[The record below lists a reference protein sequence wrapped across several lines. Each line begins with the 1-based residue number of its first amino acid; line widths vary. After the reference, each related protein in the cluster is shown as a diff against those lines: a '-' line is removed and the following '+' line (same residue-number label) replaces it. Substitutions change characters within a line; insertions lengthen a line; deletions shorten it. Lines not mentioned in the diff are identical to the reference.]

1 MTYLHVRRGLGTFTL
16 YMQGGSVRR
25 VKQASLV
32 REPVQVYLDAP
43 DLDLLSRLGIQTG
56 LAKAELLRR
65 GLRRLATDELTAK
78 KPGWSFDVL
87 IGALGKGE
95 PPDLAEHHDDYLY
108 GSPARAGKRGRSRSR

>member
-1 MTYLHVRRGLGTFTL
+1 MV
-16 YMQGGSVRR
+16 YMQGGSVTR
-25 VKQASLV
+25 VKKAGQV

-65 GLRRLATDELTAK
+65 GLRRLAADELAVK

-108 GSPARAGKRGRSRSR
+108 GPPARVRKRGRSRSR